1 MEVKSNNSN
10 NNIGESLHNLYLET
24 LRHRE
29 QEIFRYLAILG
40 PALAGFIWLLDAFG
54 KDETKTIFIIGT
66 MGVISLLLLGAI
78 YSSALGYNYRYIII
92 LLAKLEVYYGLKDIV
107 LVDWPRNKKAFIE
120 QNKFS
125 QKVPIPWCKP
135 PEIINVFRRAFFGV
149 TIGVTIAA
157 CVYKP
162 DVLVIVGGFGLF
174 CLFIECYFP
183 YHFGKKID
191 KILGKEP
198 EEWMTQSC
206 NSL

>member
-1 MEVKSNNSN
+1 MEVKS

-66 MGVISLLLLGAI
+66 MGVIFLLLLGAI
-78 YSSALGYNYRYIII
+78 YSAALGYNYRYIVI

-107 LVDWPRNKKAFIE
+107 LANWPRNKKAFID

-125 QKVPIPWCKP
+125 HTVPIPWCKP
-135 PEIINVFRRAFFGV
+135 PEIINVFRLAFIVV

-157 CVYKP
+157 YVYKP
-162 DVLVIVGGFGLF
+162 DVLGLVGGFGLV

-191 KILGKEP
+191 QILEKEP
-198 EEWMTQSC
+198 EEWTTLSN
-206 NSL
+206 NSLGN